1 LATRFDVLG
10 PITATVDGEAVSL
23 GSPMQRALL
32 AALLLRANQVVSRDH
47 LVDALWDDD
56 PPASA
61 PGSLQIY
68 VHGLRR
74 ALGRDRIATHGTG
87 YLIRVE
93 PGELDLDRFVRLVAD
108 ARRALAEDRP
118 SDAEED
124 LHTAL
129 ALATGPPLAG
139 LPLRG
144 VLEVEVDRIGELRL
158 EAIELQNDAQLAS
171 AEPEALCPRLE
182 SLVAEYPFRERFRAQ
197 LMLALYRSGRQKDA
211 LDAFQEARRVLVEE
225 LGVEPGPALQDLQR
239 AILRQDPDL
248 DSSVPHRRR
257 PPVLP
262 AAPTPL
268 IGRELEVAAVTALL
282 HRDDVRLVTLTGPG
296 GSGKTRVAL
305 AAAEE
310 LTAELR
316 DGAVFVDL
324 SSVDD
329 PSLLVPTVASAIGV
343 DDRDAS
349 LEVALAEDLSRRSG
363 LLVLD
368 NFEQLL
374 PVATWVADILRS
386 SRRLLVLV
394 TSRVPLRLSWE
405 HEYPVPPLTPPDERS
420 PDIAALA
427 ANDAVRLF
435 VGRAQAVDPSFE
447 LSSHSAQAVAA
458 VCRRLDGL
466 PLAIELAAARTKVV
480 PLDAMVRQLE
490 QMLPLLMGGP
500 VDAPERHRT
509 LQATLDWSFE
519 LLTERERR
527 LFERLAVFS
536 GGCTVDTAVLFASEG
551 DASETL
557 ATLVDH
563 SLLRRVDR
571 AGELP
576 RFLML
581 ETIREYARTRL
592 VSSGEEELWRRC
604 HAEVMTELAETTEP
618 LLAGEGA
625 PPIFRRLES
634 EHDNFRAS
642 LAFLHERGE
651 NELELRLAASLA
663 LFWRVRAHLG
673 EGRMWLEGALATEA
687 DVPRALR
694 AKAAS
699 NAGRLAFRQGDYS
712 RARTLHDEALALARA
727 LGDLRAVGQSLS
739 DLGGVAIAQNDLDRA
754 YALYSES
761 AAMLR
766 EVGHEVRLG
775 TVLANLAGLQLR
787 RGDGQGAR
795 ALIQEALALQERTGD
810 TEGRVFT
817 YLILARTTT
826 HDGGVAEAAEAL
838 RQALLLIDELDYRE
852 MHGYWLLQCAELAAT
867 RGEQG
872 CAARLL
878 GAAHADF
885 ERLGITRLQAD
896 DREIIETIETA
907 AVADLGRAGFLEAL
921 AEGSVGMTDE
931 QALSEGTGADVI
943 GTHPA

>member
-1 LATRFDVLG
+1 
-10 PITATVDGEAVSL
+10 
-23 GSPMQRALL
+23 
-32 AALLLRANQVVSRDH
+32 
-47 LVDALWDDD
+47 
-56 PPASA
+56 
-61 PGSLQIY
+61 
-68 VHGLRR
+68 
-74 ALGRDRIATHGTG
+74 
-87 YLIRVE
+87 
-93 PGELDLDRFVRLVAD
+93 
-108 ARRALAEDRP
+108 
-118 SDAEED
+118 
-124 LHTAL
+124 
-129 ALATGPPLAG
+129 
-139 LPLRG
+139 
-144 VLEVEVDRIGELRL
+144 
-158 EAIELQNDAQLAS
+158 
-171 AEPEALCPRLE
+171 
-182 SLVAEYPFRERFRAQ
+182 
-197 LMLALYRSGRQKDA
+197 
-211 LDAFQEARRVLVEE
+211 
-225 LGVEPGPALQDLQR
+225 
-239 AILRQDPDL
+239 
-248 DSSVPHRRR
+248 
-257 PPVLP
+257 
-262 AAPTPL
+262 
-268 IGRELEVAAVTALL
+268 
-282 HRDDVRLVTLTGPG
+282 
-296 GSGKTRVAL
+296 
-305 AAAEE
+305 
-310 LTAELR
+310 
-316 DGAVFVDL
+316 
-324 SSVDD
+324 
-329 PSLLVPTVASAIGV
+329 
-343 DDRDAS
+343 
-349 LEVALAEDLSRRSG
+349 
-363 LLVLD
+363 
-368 NFEQLL
+368 
-374 PVATWVADILRS
+374 
-386 SRRLLVLV
+386 
-394 TSRVPLRLSWE
+394 
-405 HEYPVPPLTPPDERS
+405 
-420 PDIAALA
+420 
-427 ANDAVRLF
+427 
-435 VGRAQAVDPSFE
+435 
-447 LSSHSAQAVAA
+447 
-458 VCRRLDGL
+458 
-466 PLAIELAAARTKVV
+466 
-480 PLDAMVRQLE
+480 
-490 QMLPLLMGGP
+490 MLPLLMGVP

-581 ETIREYARTRL
+581 ETIREYARMRL

-604 HAEVMTELAETTEP
+604 HAEVMTGLAETTEE